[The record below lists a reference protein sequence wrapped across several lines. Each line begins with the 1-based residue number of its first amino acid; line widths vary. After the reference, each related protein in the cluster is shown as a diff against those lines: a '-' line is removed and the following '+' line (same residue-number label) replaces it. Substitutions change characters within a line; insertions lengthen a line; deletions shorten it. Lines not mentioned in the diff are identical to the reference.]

1 MKTNSKATNLKT
13 RRLRLQA
20 MESASR
26 RRAEGLQVLAAVNG
40 MIRPEHDIDGRA
52 RGTVAVL
59 EVASSAQVSDK
70 AASRA
75 LRHWQSWRVFW
86 LWWKGKRNWEV
97 RFERR
102 VVEELLST
110 PRHAIGAFLVAH
122 KLRCEARS
130 ERNSGQQIAVQ

>member
-1 MKTNSKATNLKT
+1 MKTNSKATNLKA

-20 MESASR
+20 IETPRR
-26 RRAEGLQVLAAVNG
+26 RRAEGLRVLAAVNR
-40 MIRPEHDIDGRA
+40 MIRPKDDIDGRA

-59 EVASSAQVSDK
+59 EVANSAQVSGK

-75 LRHWQSWRVFW
+75 LSHWRNCRIFW

-110 PRHAIGAFLVAH
+110 PQPAIGAFLVAH
-122 KLRCEARS
+122 RRRREAES
-130 ERNSGQQIAVQ
+130 ERNSGPKVVQ

>member
-1 MKTNSKATNLKT
+1 MRTNSKATNLKA

-20 MESASR
+20 MESARR

-40 MIRPEHDIDGRA
+40 MIRSEDDIDGRA
-52 RGTVAVL
+52 CGTVAVL
-59 EVASSAQVSDK
+59 EVASNAQVSGK

-122 KLRCEARS
+122 KRRREA
-130 ERNSGQQIAVQ
+130 EAAPVQESDVSQ